1 MPRLMIFITE
11 GVPTSL
17 RGELTKWMLQLK
29 PGVFLGTL
37 SSLVGEKLWNKI
49 QNKVGSGRAVWVKA
63 TNNEQRFV
71 LTMCGNIKWK
81 ISDFDGLQLI
91 THPNKKSQKKKD
103 RMDIKNRESK
113 ESLTRKKRKS
123 KLEDS
128 NKKLEI
134 KWDTKGTPMNFITR
148 KASFKYVKSTI
159 QSIFDGTSAYYEY
172 PPEKLWQKPWI
183 EDINSIA
190 HSLMSFIIENLNTLE
205 SEFLE
210 KKIVSLDIETTDYL
224 PKAYE
229 GFVNII
235 GISILN
241 LENII
246 NHNFS
251 VDLFQAINM
260 MRKKV
265 DVPKLLDLVKPYLG
279 NIDKLL
285 VFNKDF
291 DIKILNTIIDE
302 FSLDITLPSNIID
315 LQDYFNSLQALEED
329 LNLKV
334 GLKRENTEKGKYSE
348 YYKLFKGRGKKG
360 DKKQLEPI
368 STYNLTDTL
377 TPLYA
382 YLVMKLKE
390 VKN

>member
-1 MPRLMIFITE
+1 MFITE
-11 GVPTSL
+11 RVSTSL

-37 SSLVGEKLWNKI
+37 STLVGEKLWNKI
-49 QNKVGSGRAVWVKA
+49 QNKVGNGRAVWVKA

-71 LTMCGNIKWK
+71 LTICGNIKWK

-91 THPNKKSQKKKD
+91 TRPNEKSQKKKE

-113 ESLTRKKRKS
+113 EYLTRKKRKS

-128 NKKLEI
+128 NKKPEI
-134 KWDTKGTPMNFITR
+134 TWDTKATPMNFVTR
-148 KASFKYVKSTI
+148 KASFRYINSTI
-159 QSIFDGTSAYYEY
+159 QSTFDGTSAYYEY

-190 HSLMSFIIENLNTLE
+190 HSLMSFIIVNLDTFK

-210 KKIVSLDIETTDYL
+210 KKIVCLDIETTDYL

-241 LENII
+241 LEKII
-246 NHNFS
+246 NYNFS
-251 VDLFQAINM
+251 IDLFQAINM
-260 MRKKV
+260 TRKKV
-265 DVPKLLDLVKPYLG
+265 NVPKLLNLVKPYLG
-279 NIDKLL
+279 NIDRLL

-291 DIKILNTIIDE
+291 DIKILNTIIDK
-302 FSLDITLPSNIID
+302 FSLNITLPSNIID
-315 LQDYFNSLQALEED
+315 LQDYFSSLKALEED
-329 LNLKV
+329 LNLKI

-348 YYKLFKGRGKKG
+348 YYKLFKGMGKKG
-360 DKKQLEPI
+360 DKKKIEPI
-368 STYNLTDTL
+368 GTYNLTDTL

-382 YLVMKLKE
+382 YLIMKLKE
-390 VKN
+390 IKNKGVV